1 MTPRSLLRA
10 SKAFTWNFA
19 RTNPQSTARS
29 ASQRHAWSIPQR
41 DFASKTEADAK
52 LEELQELYATAKNE
66 FEIASE
72 ETEKKTVYAEDDRA
86 AAQAELQKLKAAFDD
101 AVQDSAPEV
110 GTEIKARVGQRIRE
124 LDRAVEAMNEMAM
137 ED

>member
-1 MTPRSLLRA
+1 M
-10 SKAFTWNFA
+10 K
-19 RTNPQSTARS
+19 
-29 ASQRHAWSIPQR
+29 
-41 DFASKTEADAK
+41 
-52 LEELQELYATAKNE
+52 

-72 ETEKKTVYAEDDRA
+72 ETEKKTVYAADDRA